1 MYQQEIINE
10 RTTSYLTVTA
20 LDADGNPAQPASA
33 TYSVMDKES
42 KKDIKENL
50 PLTFV
55 DGVVI
60 ITLDIYDAQI
70 LDPNNK
76 REYRRVSIDIIYG
89 DDDELHD
96 EYLFT
101 VANLHNI
108 GSPQ

>member
-1 MYQQEIINE
+1 MASQEIINE

-20 LDADGNPAQPASA
+20 LDADDIPAQPTSA
-33 TYSVMDKES
+33 TYTVMDRES
-42 KKDIKENL
+42 TMVIKENI

-60 ITLDIYDAQI
+60 IKLDIYDSQI
-70 LDPNNK
+70 IDPNNK

-96 EYLFT
+96 DYLFT